1 MKQTKKKMQALNV
14 RIEQDIYLK
23 LKNRCD
29 ITDSKLQSEVSLA
42 LRKHLGM
49 NIPTIEE
56 EIKNLESK

>member
-23 LKNRCD
+23 LKSRCD

-56 EIKNLESK
+56 T